1 MATRNKAEGPKARQV
16 REPSKKAATIPSKDK
31 PATRRGEPKINIIKL
46 LKRADLHVGG
56 EVLNNCIA

>member
-1 MATRNKAEGPKARQV
+1 MATRNRAEGPKARQV
-16 REPSKKAATIPSKDK
+16 REPSKKAAAMPDKDK
-31 PATRRGEPKINIIKL
+31 PATRRGEPTRKMIIL